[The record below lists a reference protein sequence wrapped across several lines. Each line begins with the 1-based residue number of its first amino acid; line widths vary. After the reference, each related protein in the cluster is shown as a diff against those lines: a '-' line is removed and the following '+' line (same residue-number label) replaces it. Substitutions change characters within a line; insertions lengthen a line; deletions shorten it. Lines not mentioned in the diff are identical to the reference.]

1 METIELILTVE
12 PVTDRPKGNTRWGKT
27 LKRWEGSTV
36 ISARPI
42 TYSQNEF
49 PNTFNGVR
57 VVFGQDVRQAVEEY
71 QDLRFSFPSLR
82 PYGGVDSIVA
92 PTVIITD
99 QYGEIIRVSGC
110 LRTVTEEGV
119 TEHYVENVRPRG
131 DVGRALDRWDMGVSH
146 YHVILNEILN
156 LKEMKVREAERL
168 RKIAEIEATPIDDY
182 TERAIQRVKTWLDK
196 ERPCPKTDLNHHHSP
211 FVYSDVREFA
221 CDVMVQGMAEHF
233 VAVAGRVKADKP
245 LSHRLTDKSDPFVR
259 ISIAEAYAEC
269 VNTFVTQVHNE
280 NLALAGEAIKRFSDL
295 ARAGW

>member
-1 METIELILTVE
+1 METMEITLTVE
-12 PVTDRPKGNTRWGKT
+12 PVTDRPKGNTRWGKA

-36 ISARPI
+36 ISAQPI
-42 TYSQNEF
+42 TYEWDES
-49 PNTFNGVR
+49 TYARNGVR

-82 PYGGVDSIVA
+82 QYGEEDSILA

-99 QYGEIIRVSGC
+99 EYGEIIRVSGC
-110 LRTVTEEGV
+110 LRTVTENGV
-119 TEHYVENVRPRG
+119 TERHVKNVRARG
-131 DVGRALDRWDMGVSH
+131 DVGRALDSWNRGVSY
-146 YHVILNEILN
+146 YHVILNEIIN
-156 LKEMKVREAERL
+156 LKDMKVRDEERL
-168 RKIAEIEATPIDDY
+168 RKVAEVEATPIDEY
-182 TERAIQRVKTWLDK
+182 TERAIQRVKAWLDK
-196 ERPCPKTDLNHHHSP
+196 ERPCPKTDLNNHHSP
-211 FVYSDVREFA
+211 FIYSDVRTFA

-233 VAVAGRVKADKP
+233 VAVAGKVKADKP

-295 ARAGW
+295 ARAWW